1 MARQKGGALMSTF
14 RFAESSGM
22 PIYRQLETGI
32 RKMILGGY
40 LSAGDRL
47 PSSRQLATDLG
58 ISRQTVKNVFEQ
70 LVTEGFLESHRG
82 SGTFVGDVAVTQ
94 LAPEVPGGRGGRSG
108 RQAPLSKRARAIAA
122 TKATTRLGSVAAFRP
137 GVPALDMFPRK
148 AWSAAHSR
156 VMRNG
161 NDTLFGYGPPGGLP
175 ELKRAIRL
183 HVRDHRGIRCDEDQ
197 IVVTAGA
204 QQAFVLIALT
214 LIKRGSVV
222 WCEDPGHIAVRD
234 AMRLLSADVKHV
246 PVDRNGFDLKY
257 ARQRHPRARMIFV
270 TPSHQHPLG
279 ITMSLNRRL
288 ELLDNAQQHGC
299 WIVEDDYDSE
309 FRYAERAL
317 PAMQALDGCGHVLYV
332 GSFSKSLFP
341 ALRIGYLISP
351 PGLIGAFAAVQTLL
365 SQNVSPLQQQVLASF
380 MLDGSFNAHIRNMCT
395 LYRRR
400 RDLLVQGLRQHAGS
414 FLDIEPC
421 LAGMHLIGWLRD
433 GTANELVAAEAIRSA
448 GIDCLPLSIYCVE
461 QVLRP
466 GILFGFACVP
476 DNEINAAT
484 RVVGAAMADALH
496 GGRHNVPPRQH

>member
-1 MARQKGGALMSTF
+1 
-14 RFAESSGM
+14 M
-22 PIYRQLETGI
+22 PLYRQLESGI
-32 RKMILGGY
+32 RKMVLNGH

-47 PSSRQLATDLG
+47 PSSRQLACDLG

-70 LVTEGFLESHRG
+70 LIVEGFLESHQG
-82 SGTFVGDVAVTQ
+82 SGTYVGDVAVTE
-94 LAPEVPGGRGGRSG
+94 LPPEMPRGRVRPNGCRV
-108 RQAPLSKRARAIAA
+108 PLSERARAIAS

-137 GVPALDMFPRK
+137 GVPALDKFPRK

-156 VMRNG
+156 VMRSG
-161 NDTLFGYGPPGGLP
+161 EDGLFGYGPPGGLP
-175 ELKRAIRL
+175 EFKRAIRQ
-183 HVRDHRGIRCDEDQ
+183 HVLDHRGIRCNEDQ

-214 LIKRGSVV
+214 LIARGEVV

-234 AMRLLSADVKHV
+234 AMQLLGADMRYV
-246 PVDRNGFDLKY
+246 PVDTHGLDLEF
-257 ARQRHPRARMIFV
+257 ALQRHPPAGLIFV

-288 ELLDNAQQHGC
+288 ELLDSAQQHGS

-317 PAMQALDGCGHVLYV
+317 PAMQALDGSGHVLYV

-341 ALRIGYLISP
+341 ALRIGYVISP
-351 PGLIGAFAAVQTLL
+351 TGLVDALTAGQTLL
-365 SQNVSPLQQQVLASF
+365 SQNVSQLQQKVLARF
-380 MLDGSFNAHIRNMCT
+380 MLDGSFNAHIRNMCI

-400 RDLLVQGLRQHAGS
+400 RDLLVRSLRRHAGR

-421 LAGMHLIGWLRD
+421 LAGMHLIGWLKD
-433 GTANELVAAEAIRSA
+433 GAANETKVAEAIWNT
-448 GIDCLPLSIYCVE
+448 GIDCLPLSIYCKE

-476 DNEINAAT
+476 EDEINAAAR
-484 RVVGAAMADALH
+484 RVGSAMAGTLH
-496 GGRHNVPPRQH
+496 GGGCAVPVHGTSELSAKDHSPGSGQ

>member
-1 MARQKGGALMSTF
+1 MAKQKGGALLSTF
-14 RFAESSGM
+14 RLAERSGM
-22 PIYRQLETGI
+22 PIYRQLESGI
-32 RKMILGGY
+32 RTMVLDGH

-47 PSSRQLATDLG
+47 PSSRQLAADLG

-70 LVTEGFLESHRG
+70 LVTEGFLESRRG

-94 LAPEVPGGRGGRSG
+94 LAPEIPGGRIGRGGS
-108 RQAPLSKRARAIAA
+108 QAPLSKRARAIAA

-137 GVPALDMFPRK
+137 GVPALDLFPRRT
-148 AWSAAHSR
+148 WSAAHSR
-156 VMRNG
+156 VMRG
-161 NDTLFGYGPPGGLP
+161 GKDTLFGYGPPGGLP
-175 ELKRAIRL
+175 ELKQAIRL

-214 LIKRGSVV
+214 LIKSGSVV

-246 PVDRNGFDLKY
+246 PVDRHGFDLEY
-257 ARQRHPRARMIFV
+257 ARQRHPGARLIFV

-288 ELLDNAQQHGC
+288 ELLDSAQQQGG

-317 PAMQALDGCGHVLYV
+317 PAMQALDGSGRVLYV

-351 PGLIGAFAAVQTLL
+351 PGLVDAFTAAQTLL

-433 GTANELVAAEAIRSA
+433 GTADELGAVEVIRSA

-476 DNEINAAT
+476 DSDINAAT

-496 GGRHNVPPRQH
+496 GGRYRVPPRQH